1 MNMAPTQS
9 ETAREDLCRFIA
21 ACYYEP
27 TAAFAEERMFES
39 MFAAAQQLDPALAAT
54 AKRLGEA
61 FAAQDLKTLL
71 IDYTRLFLGP
81 VNPLAQPYA
90 SFWLTGE
97 KTLMQDTTVAL
108 LDLYGEGGFD
118 IDESFEDLPDHVAA
132 ELEFLY
138 LLNHRLH
145 RATSVAA
152 EEAADQA
159 RVASLRQRFLSGH
172 LGNWIGDFAQAVQAG
187 AETAFYRDLG
197 ALTQAFVAL
206 ELRSGATAH

>member
-1 MNMAPTQS
+1 MTPTPT

-27 TAAFAEERMFES
+27 TSAFAEERMFDS
-39 MFAAAQQLDPALAAT
+39 MVAAARQLDPALAAT
-54 AKRLGEA
+54 AQRLGEA
-61 FAAQDLKTLL
+61 FAAQDLQTLL

-108 LDLYGEGGFD
+108 LDLYAEGGFD
-118 IDESFEDLPDHVAA
+118 IDEGFRDLPDHVAA

-145 RATSVAA
+145 RSRGDSSDG
-152 EEAADQA
+152 AADRA
-159 RVASLRQRFLSGH
+159 RFDGLRQRFVADH
-172 LGNWIGDFAQAVQAG
+172 LGNWLAAFALAVQQG
-187 AETAFYRDLG
+187 AETPFYRELG
-197 ALTQAFVAL
+197 TLTQAIMAIEV
-206 ELRSGATAH
+206 SQSPGAC

>member
-1 MNMAPTQS
+1 MAPTPT
-9 ETAREDLCRFIA
+9 EIAREDLCRFIA

-27 TAAFAEERMFES
+27 TVAFAEERMFES
-39 MFAAAQQLDPALAAT
+39 MLAAAQQLDPALAAT
-54 AKRLGEA
+54 AQRLGEA
-61 FAAQDLKTLL
+61 FAAQDLQTLL

-108 LDLYGEGGFD
+108 LDLYAEGGFD
-118 IDESFEDLPDHVAA
+118 IDEGFQDLPDHVAA

-145 RATSVAA
+145 RSSSDSSDA
-152 EEAADQA
+152 AADRA
-159 RVASLRQRFLSGH
+159 RIASLRQRFVAGH
-172 LGNWIGDFAQAVQAG
+172 LGNWLPAFAQAVQEG
-187 AETAFYRDLG
+187 AETPFYRELG
-197 ALTQAFVAL
+197 ALTQAVMVIEAGL
-206 ELRSGATAH
+206 SPSAH

>member
-1 MNMAPTQS
+1 MAPTPS
-9 ETAREDLCRFIA
+9 EIAREDLCRFIA

-39 MFAAAQQLDPALAAT
+39 MLAAAQQLDPALAAT
-54 AKRLGEA
+54 VQRLGEA
-61 FAAQDLKTLL
+61 FAAQDLQTLL

-108 LDLYGEGGFD
+108 LDLYAEGGFD
-118 IDESFEDLPDHVAA
+118 IDESFQDLPDHVAA

-138 LLNHRLH
+138 LLNHCLH
-145 RATSVAA
+145 RATSATA
-152 EEAADQA
+152 EEATDRAGIS
-159 RVASLRQRFLSGH
+159 SLRQRFVANH
-172 LGNWIGDFAQAVQAG
+172 LANWIGDFAQAVHAG
-187 AETAFYRDLG
+187 AETAFYRELG
-197 ALTQAFVAL
+197 SLTQAYLAL
-206 ELRSGATAH
+206 EVRDPAAVH

>member
-1 MNMAPTQS
+1 MAPTPT
-9 ETAREDLCRFIA
+9 EIAREDLCRFVA

-39 MFAAAQQLDPALAAT
+39 MLAAAQQLDSALATT

-61 FAAQDLKTLL
+61 FVAQDLQTLL

-90 SFWLTGE
+90 SHWLTGE

-108 LDLYGEGGFD
+108 LDLYAEGGFD
-118 IDESFEDLPDHVAA
+118 IDESFRDLPDHVAA

-145 RATSVAA
+145 RSTAGST
-152 EEAADQA
+152 EAADLIN
-159 RVASLRQRFLSGH
+159 LRQRLLTDHMASW
-172 LGNWIGDFAQAVQAG
+172 LGPFTQALEHG
-187 AETAFYRDLG
+187 AETPFYRALG
-197 ALTQAFVAL
+197 TLTRALLGIEMRQPSA
-206 ELRSGATAH
+206 SH

>member
-1 MNMAPTQS
+1 MTPTPT

-27 TAAFAEERMFES
+27 TSAFAEERMFDS
-39 MFAAAQQLDPALAAT
+39 MVAAARQLDPALAAT
-54 AKRLGEA
+54 AQRLGEA
-61 FAAQDLKTLL
+61 FAAQDLQTLL

-108 LDLYGEGGFD
+108 LDLYAEGGFD
-118 IDESFEDLPDHVAA
+118 IDEGFRDLPDHVAA

-145 RATSVAA
+145 RSRGDSSDG
-152 EEAADQA
+152 AADRA
-159 RVASLRQRFLSGH
+159 RFDGLRQRFVAGH
-172 LGNWIGDFAQAVQAG
+172 LGNWLAAFALAVQQG
-187 AETAFYRDLG
+187 AETPFYRELG
-197 ALTQAFVAL
+197 TLTQAIMAIEV
-206 ELRSGATAH
+206 SQSPGAC

>member
-1 MNMAPTQS
+1 MAPTPT
-9 ETAREDLCRFIA
+9 EIAREDMCRFIA

-39 MFAAAQQLDPALAAT
+39 MLAAAQQLDPNLAAT

-61 FAAQDLKTLL
+61 FAAQDLQTLL
-71 IDYTRLFLGP
+71 IDYTRLLLGP

-108 LDLYGEGGFD
+108 LDLYAEGGFD
-118 IDESFEDLPDHVAA
+118 IDEGFQDLPDHVAA

-145 RATSVAA
+145 RAATVATD
-152 EEAADQA
+152 ESADQA
-159 RVASLRQRFLSGH
+159 SIASLRQRFVAGH
-172 LGNWIGDFAQAVQAG
+172 LRNWIGDFAQAVQGG
-187 AETAFYRDLG
+187 AETAFYRELG
-197 ALTQAFVAL
+197 ALTQAFMVI
-206 ELRSGATAH
+206 ESGLSKGAH

>member
-1 MNMAPTQS
+1 MAPTPT
-9 ETAREDLCRFIA
+9 EIAREDLCRFIA

-39 MFAAAQQLDPALAAT
+39 MLAAAQQLDPALAAT
-54 AKRLGEA
+54 VQRLGEA
-61 FAAQDLKTLL
+61 FAAHDLQTLL

-108 LDLYGEGGFD
+108 LDLYAEGGFD
-118 IDESFEDLPDHVAA
+118 IDESFQDLPDHVAA

-145 RATSVAA
+145 RAPAA
-152 EEAADQA
+152 ATDEAADQA
-159 RVASLRQRFLSGH
+159 SAARLRQRFVAGH
-172 LGNWIGDFAQAVQAG
+172 LGNWIGDFALAVQAG
-187 AETAFYRDLG
+187 ADAAFYRELG
-197 ALTQAFVAL
+197 ALTHAFMAI
-206 ELRSGATAH
+206 ELRDAGSTP

>member
-1 MNMAPTQS
+1 MTPTPT
-9 ETAREDLCRFIA
+9 EIAREDLCRFIA

-39 MFAAAQQLDPALAAT
+39 MLAAAQQLDPNLAAT

-61 FAAQDLKTLL
+61 FAAQDLQTLL

-108 LDLYGEGGFD
+108 LDLYAEGGFD
-118 IDESFEDLPDHVAA
+118 IDESFQDLPDHVAA

-138 LLNHRLH
+138 LLNHRLY
-145 RATSVAA
+145 RAVTVATGD
-152 EEAADQA
+152 AADQA
-159 RVASLRQRFLSGH
+159 SIASLRQRFVAGH
-172 LGNWIGDFAQAVQAG
+172 LGQWLDAFAQAVQEG
-187 AETAFYRDLG
+187 AETSFYRELG
-197 ALTQAFVAL
+197 ELTQAFML
-206 ELRSGATAH
+206 FESGLSKNAH